1 MKRLAFLGLGGMG
14 AGMALRLLDCGHD
27 LVVHNRT
34 PEKAAPVAAAG
45 GVIAASPA
53 GAVAGADAVVVSLAD
68 QAAVERVVLGDAL
81 AALRPGAY
89 VIDTSTLSPAFSRTV
104 TERLAA
110 AGVRRVEAC
119 VLGNPAQAREG
130 LLRVLA
136 AGPAADVDAVEPVLE
151 SLGHQV
157 VRVGDTGSA
166 AVMKLAF
173 NLLIG
178 AQVASL
184 AEAVALG
191 VGAGLDRGELL
202 TAIKESGFSS
212 LVMGF
217 RADIMQRRDYV
228 PAAFRTRLMAK
239 DLRFALDEAERAGLA
254 LPVTRRAA
262 ERFEQVIGAGDG
274 EADAAVLVEHPQLI
288 TQVIT

>member
-89 VIDTSTLSPAFSRTV
+89 VIDTSTLSPAFSRTA

-136 AGPAADVDAVEPVLE
+136 AGPPADVDAVEPVLE

-274 EADAAVLVEHPQLI
+274 EADAAVLVEHPQMI
-288 TQVIT
+288 TQVVT

>member
-14 AGMALRLLDCGHD
+14 AGMARRLLDCGYD
-27 LVVHNRT
+27 LAVYNRT
-34 PEKAAPVAAAG
+34 VEKAAPLAAAGAVAAASG
-45 GVIAASPA
+45 AA
-53 GAVAGADAVVVSLAD
+53 AVAGADAVVVSLAD
-68 QAAVERVVLGDAL
+68 QAAVEQVIFEDAL
-81 AALRPGAY
+81 SGLRPGAY
-89 VIDTSTLSPAFSRTV
+89 LIDTSTLSPAFSRAV
-104 TERLAA
+104 TERLAT

-130 LLRVLA
+130 ALRVLA
-136 AGPAADVDAVEPVLE
+136 AGPPADIDAVEPLLE
-151 SLGHQV
+151 TLGHQV

-191 VGAGLDRGELL
+191 VGGGLDRAELL

-217 RADIMQRRDYV
+217 RADIMRRGDYV

-239 DLRFALDEAERAGLA
+239 DLRFALDEAARAGLA
-254 LPVTRRAA
+254 LPVTERAA

-274 EADAAVLVEHPQLI
+274 EADAAVLVEHPAAI
-288 TQVIT
+288 P